1 MPKCRQI
8 GDGLA
13 IRDLCNIVGDMICR
27 RTFLKG
33 GSAVAG
39 TAAVA
44 GSWVAVSDSRAARW
58 GRRLIDDGRR
68 RVSAAPAKPDPSK
81 WPDNGITMAWLGHS
95 TVLINFYGIHILT
108 DPVLKNRVGISVGF
122 GTLGPKRYI
131 APALTV
137 SELPPIDVVLL
148 SHAHYDHFD
157 LPTLRGLGARPW
169 IATASSTGNLL
180 AGVFDNVHELK
191 WGERAVFKK
200 GNDDLSV
207 EAIQVKHW
215 GERWPSRLAR
225 GYNGYVLS
233 RNGKSLLFGGDTAHT
248 PALAEAKSRGPFEVA
263 IMPIGAYRPWIWNHC
278 TPEEALEMANAAGAK
293 YIVPVHHQTFK
304 LSDEPALEP
313 IERLQAALEKEPERL
328 ALRRI
333 GETFVCPAA

>member
-1 MPKCRQI
+1 
-8 GDGLA
+8 
-13 IRDLCNIVGDMICR
+13 MICR

-33 GSAVAG
+33 GTVAAG
-39 TAAVA
+39 TVAASA
-44 GSWVAVSDSRAARW
+44 SWLAVSDSRAARW

-68 RVSAAPAKPDPSK
+68 SVSSALVKPEPSK
-81 WPDNGITMAWLGHS
+81 WRDDGITMAWLGHS
-95 TVLINFYGIHILT
+95 TVLINFYGMHILT

-131 APALTV
+131 ASALRV
-137 SELPPIDVVLL
+137 EELPPIDVVLL

-157 LPTLRGLGARPW
+157 LPTLRGLGPRPR
-169 IATASSTGNLL
+169 IATAKSTGDLL
-180 AGVFDNVHELK
+180 SGMFDDVHELA
-191 WGERAVFKK
+191 WGERASFNN
-200 GNDDLSV
+200 GNGDLSV

-215 GERWPSRLAR
+215 GERWPSRLER
-225 GYNGYVLS
+225 GYNGYVL
-233 RNGKSLLFGGDTAHT
+233 RREGKSLLFGGDTAHT
-248 PALAEAKSRGPFEVA
+248 PALAEVKSRGPFEVA

-328 ALRRI
+328 ALRQI
-333 GETFVCPAA
+333 GETFVCPTA